1 MKKPT
6 NINLIE
12 KKLESILSDEIDSA
26 KNNLIFTTNEGY
38 SVFDIYKLIKQG
50 TEIEISKHHNV
61 IGVFSSTRTAISWC
75 IVDKYKQYRLSDEIQ
90 QLDLSRKRLRD
101 DVETSNLHMHKF
113 KNSFAR
119 EIAELKLD
127 TKKSLLGVIEQR
139 LDKCANLAKYW
150 QLRGFNNEI
159 ERTRRPAQNRDY
171 RSSIRVASR

>member
-1 MKKPT
+1 MKTLPS
-6 NINLIE
+6 IQVIE
-12 KKLESILSDEIDSA
+12 KKLESILSDDIDSV
-26 KNNLIFTTNEGY
+26 KNNLIFATDEGY
-38 SVFDIYKLIKQG
+38 NVFDVYKLIKRG
-50 TEIEISKHHNV
+50 NEIEVIKHRNV

-101 DVETSNLHMHKF
+101 DVETSSLHMPKF
-113 KNSFAR
+113 KNSPAR

-127 TKKSLLGVIEQR
+127 TKKSLLGAIEQR

-159 ERTRRPAQNRDY
+159 ERTRRTAQNRDH
-171 RSSIRVASR
+171 RSSIRVTSR